1 MNIQH
6 SSKSADWR
14 TPTEVLD
21 AVKELFGGSISL
33 DAASDENAQK
43 RVGALRW
50 LGAEFDALSN
60 PWPEAESIFLNPP
73 GGKLGK
79 ESQTKLFWNTLF
91 AETGS
96 LHTTREGETRMKHG
110 HAVFLAF
117 SLEALQTCQ
126 DPGYEML
133 RFPLC
138 VPNKRLRFVNRY
150 APECMSHEEFCNELN
165 NLPVYAPTHFFSN
178 RTKEELVDWA
188 KRCNGANGADLI
200 KARFANSPSHAN
212 VIVYV
217 PGYKDE
223 TKRFIEIFS
232 RFGACR

>member
-21 AVKELFGGSISL
+21 AVKKLFGGSISL

-50 LGAEFDALSN
+50 LGAEFDSLSN

-79 ESQTKLFWNTLF
+79 ESQTKLFWNKLVDEVYP
-91 AETGS
+91 AGCLDIIE
-96 LHTTREGETRMKHG
+96 KHG

-117 SLEALQTCQ
+117 SMEALQTCQ

-133 RFPLC
+133 QFPLC
-138 VPNKRLRFVNRY
+138 VPNKRLRFV
-150 APECMSHEEFCNELN
+150 PSDET
-165 NLPVYAPTHFFSN
+165 V
-178 RTKEELVDWA
+178 V
-188 KRCNGANGADLI
+188 
-200 KARFANSPSHAN
+200 ANSPSHAN

>member
-50 LGAEFDALSN
+50 LGSEFDALSS

-73 GGKLGK
+73 GGKVGK
-79 ESQTKLFWNTLF
+79 ESQTKLFWNKLVD
-91 AETGS
+91 EVN
-96 LHTTREGETRMKHG
+96 LRMGHNGRNKHG

-117 SLEALQTCQ
+117 SMEALQTCQ
-126 DPGYEML
+126 DQGSAML
-133 RFPLC
+133 SFPLC
-138 VPNKRLRFVNRY
+138 VPNKRLRFV
-150 APECMSHEEFCNELN
+150 PSDET
-165 NLPVYAPTHFFSN
+165 V
-178 RTKEELVDWA
+178 VA
-188 KRCNGANGADLI
+188 K
-200 KARFANSPSHAN
+200 SPSHAN

-223 TKRFIEIFS
+223 TKRFVEIFS
-232 RFGACR
+232 RFGACRA